1 MTEKDP
7 EDMTVSELLRWAA
20 SGEPYNGVDGN
31 SWTYPTKK
39 IKALVEDVTGE
50 WPSDHEAFS
59 IIADKIDAELAEARK
74 DAIRESKKPMWW
86 FRNAI
91 KFGYDWPEP
100 RDGEKFRDYLHRC
113 FLPRPRFED
122 GEPVQ
127 SSDMEEIGAFATYR
141 VYMNG
146 SWEFEPD
153 KYEDETS
160 PKLWDVQFGAK
171 SERVKRPAP
180 EALGA
185 DGKPIVEGETVY
197 RLSDGTA
204 WKVTK
209 LHHSEHRISVV
220 SVGGKGVTSGGRFL
234 TSEYTHTLPDTQER
248 IDDDATMHPAAYCAA
263 YGIDLGDDPD
273 REKSTTSMI
282 ADLLRRQ
289 REYDKR
295 KGGAE

>member
-1 MTEKDP
+1 MTDKDP
-7 EDMTVSELLRWAA
+7 EDMTASELLR
-20 SGEPYNGVDGN
+20 SGN
-31 SWTYPTKK
+31 SICGLCMMLTDGDCMNHGCLDIFTTL
-39 IKALVEDVTGE
+39 AN
-50 WPSDHEAFS
+50 
-59 IIADKIDAELAEARK
+59 KIDAELAHAR
-74 DAIRESKKPMWW
+74 ASSPKPMKAVK
-86 FRNAI
+86 RIIAS
-91 KFGYDWPEP
+91 GTDWPEP
-100 RDGEKFRDYLHRC
+100 MNGEGMMAWLERC
-113 FLPRPRFED
+113 WLPRPRFED

-127 SSDMEEIGAFATYR
+127 FGEEVELHYKSGGCDKGRFQEIKYNKGSVWILSFTGVDHASEYR
-141 VYMNG
+141 Y
-146 SWEFEPD
+146 D
-153 KYEDETS
+153 
-160 PKLWDVQFGAK
+160 
-171 SERVKRPAP
+171 SERDTIKRPAP

-220 SVGGKGVTSGGRFL
+220 SVGGKGVTAGGRFL
-234 TSEYTHTLPDTQER
+234 TSEYTHTLPETQER

>member
-1 MTEKDP
+1 MTDKDP
-7 EDMTVSELLRWAA
+7 EDMTASELLR
-20 SGEPYNGVDGN
+20 SGN
-31 SWTYPTKK
+31 SICGLCMMLTDGDCINHGCLDIFTTL
-39 IKALVEDVTGE
+39 AN
-50 WPSDHEAFS
+50 
-59 IIADKIDAELAEARK
+59 KIDAEIVKAYSEKLNTCATRWAK
-74 DAIRESKKPMWW
+74 ANGWPDFREGED
-86 FRNAI
+86 
-91 KFGYDWPEP
+91 FGAWLD
-100 RDGEKFRDYLHRC
+100 RC
-113 FLPRPRFED
+113 ALPRPRFED

-127 SSDMEEIGAFATYR
+127 FGEEVELHYKSGGCDKGRFQEIKYNKGSVWILSFTGVDHASEYR
-141 VYMNG
+141 Y
-146 SWEFEPD
+146 D
-153 KYEDETS
+153 
-160 PKLWDVQFGAK
+160 
-171 SERVKRPAP
+171 SERDTIKRPAP

-220 SVGGKGVTSGGRFL
+220 SVGGKGVTAGGRFL

>member
-1 MTEKDP
+1 MTDKGP
-7 EDMTVSELLRWAA
+7 EDMTASELLR
-20 SGEPYNGVDGN
+20 SGN
-31 SWTYPTKK
+31 SICGLCMMLTDGDCINHGCLDIFTTL
-39 IKALVEDVTGE
+39 AN
-50 WPSDHEAFS
+50 
-59 IIADKIDAELAEARK
+59 KIDAEIVKAYSEKLNTCAMRWAK
-74 DAIRESKKPMWW
+74 ANGWPDFREGED
-86 FRNAI
+86 
-91 KFGYDWPEP
+91 FGAWLD
-100 RDGEKFRDYLHRC
+100 RC
-113 FLPRPRFED
+113 ALPRPRFED

-127 SSDMEEIGAFATYR
+127 FGEEVELHYKSGGCDKGRFQEIKYNKGSVWILSFTGVDHASEYR
-141 VYMNG
+141 Y
-146 SWEFEPD
+146 D
-153 KYEDETS
+153 
-160 PKLWDVQFGAK
+160 
-171 SERVKRPAP
+171 SERDTIKRPAP

-220 SVGGKGVTSGGRFL
+220 SVGGKGVTAGGRFL
-234 TSEYTHTLPDTQER
+234 TSEYTHTLPETQER